1 MLAALLPSVCFAA
14 VPNKDAVPAYA
25 EEQAIFQTEKR
36 VPDSSWSSPKSGK
49 VHIDRHYLGQYGATE
64 GTVILQ
70 RGGNT
75 WRKLR
80 DGPIATL
87 QQRLAAGGA
96 AIDFRF
102 LQLVG
107 PARLEHAESGRQIRQ
122 WRRHA
127 GRNSRMAVTLP
138 ARALSATCARW
149 SAARIDD
156 TNLLHKWHSTPMDAS
171 WVKGVFARMG
181 AVE

>member
-1 MLAALLPSVCFAA
+1 MLMLVAMLAALLPSVCFAA

-25 EEQAIFQTEKR
+25 EEQAIFQTEKG
-36 VPDSSWSSPKSGK
+36 VPDGSWSSPESGK

-87 QQRLAAGGA
+87 SSVLLLAVPLLIFGFYNWSARPGLNTPNPAGRSADGVA
-96 AIDFRF
+96 MPGEIHVWLSRY
-102 LQLVG
+102 L
-107 PARLEHAESGRQIRQ
+107 LEHYQPRARGGRQ
-122 WRRHA
+122 H
-127 GRNSRMAVTLP
+127 G
-138 ARALSATCARW
+138 
-149 SAARIDD
+149 
-156 TNLLHKWHSTPMDAS
+156 
-171 WVKGVFARMG
+171 
-181 AVE
+181 